1 MGYEPE
7 LGERVEQIREAST
20 NLAYGDARTNKRIDE
35 LAASINGLYLK
46 HGRPG
51 REIADDDTVSER
63 KSVLVKSLLSAAKVG
78 ASTFTHSRAICTSA
92 SASLRLKLLK
102 LFALPPTASLRPRN
116 IRRN

>member
-1 MGYEPE
+1 MLLYQINFVNEPE

-20 NLAYGDARTNKRIDE
+20 NLADGDARTNKRIDE

-78 ASTFTHSRAICTSA
+78 ASTSTHSRAVRTSA
-92 SASLRLKLLK
+92 LECAPGAGQFHAAVLTVCW
-102 LFALPPTASLRPRN
+102 AW
-116 IRRN
+116 